1 MKKMLTTKAIMYA
14 KKLWV
19 LEKKLEDPNID
30 NKRKKELQKNIED
43 IIDEVCENY
52 EPTAMYKI
60 DEQVYILEKQEH

>member
-1 MKKMLTTKAIMYA
+1 MKKMLTTKAIMYS

-30 NKRKKELQKNIED
+30 NERKKELQKNIEN

-52 EPTAMYKI
+52 NH
-60 DEQVYILEKQEH
+60 D